1 MEYDD
6 NVQSDTTAAIV
17 MSSEVPPPVE
27 NIDITLS
34 TPTELPTAPTRA
46 PHKARALKP
55 ELRRVISQG
64 SLDRFVVRDSSL
76 KRKPSGDATVSP
88 TSGHVAKA
96 IRANYENDV
105 S

>member
-1 MEYDD
+1 M
-6 NVQSDTTAAIV
+6 
-17 MSSEVPPPVE
+17 
-27 NIDITLS
+27 
-34 TPTELPTAPTRA
+34 
-46 PHKARALKP
+46 
-55 ELRRVISQG
+55 
-64 SLDRFVVRDSSL
+64 VRDSSL